1 MARGRIGLAGP
12 RPGRRRERRRAG
24 ARRWPAA
31 TPAFSWVFILLA
43 VASFVAFVASLALVA
58 AQARASVDAAAF
70 SWPSSALSFTA
81 AILVLITVAASLL
94 SALAVP
100 LLLLATLIVLPGAAA
115 QPWRPFAGF
124 RVFATAPLRA
134 ILLAVLTLVVVGLLW
149 VVALLLGL
157 LVTGFFGAGFTW
169 LVFGCG
175 RRPARRGMD
184 RARGTRERD
193 AELTVSGRPG
203 AG

>member
-1 MARGRIGLAGP
+1 MNVWRAVGSGWRVHVPVVVGNAVVQALAV
-12 RPGRRRERRRAG
+12 
-24 ARRWPAA
+24 WPAA

-169 LVFGCG
+169 LVFGVVG
-175 RRPARRGMD
+175 VLLVAGWTALAAR
-184 RARGTRERD
+184 ASATR
-193 AELTVSGRPG
+193 S
-203 AG
+203 